1 MNKKFEEIIQFAI
14 KKEEE
19 AANLYEKARGMTEN
33 IGARK
38 MFEELAEEEWKHKEM
53 FERLRED
60 EVMDRQSEDVPDLK
74 ISNYLVETYLQP
86 DMEYQ
91 KILILAM
98 KREEKS
104 VKLYTDMKKYAKN
117 PILNKLLETLIQE
130 EKKHKLRLEKEY
142 DENILIED

>member
-19 AANLYEKARGMTEN
+19 AANLYEKAREMTGN

-74 ISNYLVETYLQP
+74 ISNYLVETDLQP
-86 DMEYQ
+86 DIEYQ

-104 VKLYTDMKKYAKN
+104 VKLYTDMKKYTEN